1 MAFSINSKP
10 MRGKPLRPNL
20 NNPAISVTRI
30 MGGTPGVLPF
40 ALWVSLRL
48 LNFLPDKI
56 VHGPIRSPGTL
67 PESTGAVLFKP
78 ASCRRIKP

>member
-10 MRGKPLRPNL
+10 MWGKPLRPNL

-48 LNFLPDKI
+48 LNFF
-56 VHGPIRSPGTL
+56 
-67 PESTGAVLFKP
+67 A
-78 ASCRRIKP
+78 